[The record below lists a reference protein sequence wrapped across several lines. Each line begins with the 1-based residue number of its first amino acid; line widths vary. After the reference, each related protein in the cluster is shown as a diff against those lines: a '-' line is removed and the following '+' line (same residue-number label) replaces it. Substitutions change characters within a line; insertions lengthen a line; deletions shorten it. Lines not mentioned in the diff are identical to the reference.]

1 MKVLV
6 VGATGETG
14 RRVVQELVNQKIPVR
29 AMVRDLERGNELLPE
44 GIELVVADLQ
54 QKSTL
59 DTAIADCDYIISA
72 AASRP
77 PNILGF
83 FLVDYVGTKNLIE
96 IAQTKN
102 IKQFVL
108 VTSLCVS
115 KFFHPLNI
123 FGLVLFWKKQ
133 AEAFLIGSNLNYTIV
148 RPAGLNTEA
157 IAPVVLSGADTLFE
171 GRIPRQLV
179 AEICVAALDDPN
191 TNKQIIEAATDTTAP
206 EKSYKELFK
215 AIA

>member
-6 VGATGETG
+6 AGATGETG
-14 RRVVQELVNQKIPVR
+14 RRIVKELVKQDISVR
-29 AMVRDLERGNELLPE
+29 AMVRSLEKGKEFLPE
-44 GIELVVADLQ
+44 EVEMVVADLQ
-54 QKSTL
+54 KKSTL
-59 DTAIADCDYIISA
+59 EAAIADCDYVISA

-83 FLVDYVGTKNLIE
+83 YQVDYVGTKNLIDV
-96 IAQTKN
+96 AQANN
-102 IKQFVL
+102 IKQFML

-133 AEAFLIGSNLNYTIV
+133 AEAYLIGSSLNYTIV
-148 RPAGLNTEA
+148 RPAGLSTEE

-171 GRIPRQLV
+171 GKIPRQLV

-191 TNKQIIEAATDTTAP
+191 TSKQIIEAATDKTAP
-206 EKSYKELFK
+206 TTPYKDMFK